1 MRPVDPRARV
11 AIIGGGIG
19 GVSLAYHLAEL
30 GWTDVV
36 VLEKGELA
44 SGSTWHA
51 AGLCTHF
58 NASRNLTRLL
68 ADSIALYKRLE
79 AEGRPTGFREVG
91 SVRLASAPDRMDEY
105 RHAVGRAKVLGLP
118 FELVDRDRIRELC
131 PLLELDDVLG
141 GLWIPI
147 DGYADPSSV
156 TNALAGL
163 ARERGVRIERRTRV
177 TALRPAARR
186 RLGRGDRPRG
196 ASRPG
201 SWWTP
206 PACGPGRSGRMA
218 GVELPIVPLAH
229 HYLVTDAVPELA
241 GLAREIP
248 VIRDPERSFY
258 LRAEGEGLV
267 VGPFEPEAAAWAVEG
282 VPWDFE
288 QQLLP
293 EDLPRIEGVLELATE
308 RVPALARVGIRRVV
322 NGPDGYTPDGR
333 CLMGWVPGVRDLFV
347 LAGFSIFGI
356 VFGGG
361 AGKYAAEWIVEGRPS
376 IDLWEVDVR
385 RFGPYAA
392 TEPYLVPKA
401 LDVYGHE
408 YAIHYPHQERPA
420 GRPVKTDP
428 LYDRLRERGAVMGFR
443 FGWERPLWFA
453 PPGVE
458 PADELTFRTPNWL
471 EHVAAECRAVRG
483 RVGVLDQT
491 SFAKYEVRGPGA
503 FAFLDRLCANRLP
516 ERDGRI
522 VVTQMLDETGG
533 IQCDLTLTRL
543 AEDRWYVVSAAATE
557 APRPRLDL
565 APPAGGGLGRARERD
580 RAVRGAHARGPALAR
595 APRNPH
601 RRRALQRG
609 LPLHDRAPDPGRGG
623 ARGARAPHQL
633 RGRARLGA
641 PPADRAPA
649 AGVRGSSSR
658 RASRSASRTSATGR
672 SSRCGW
678 RRATACGA
686 RTSGRSSR
694 RSRRA
699 WSASSAS
706 TRTSS
711 GARPCSASARRGSH
725 ARSRAW
731 WSRPTTRSPTATS
744 RCWTASGSSATW
756 PAPTA
761 GHVVGATIAH
771 AYLPVELAEPRHPP
785 HRRGPRRA
793 PSGRGRREPALRPG
807 GRAPPRLTRRPRVP
821 DPRAPHER
829 LVGLG
834 GRTP

>member
-19 GVSLAYHLAEL
+19 GVSLAYHLTEL

-68 ADSIALYKRLE
+68 TESIALYRRLE

-91 SVRLASAPDRMDEY
+91 SVRLASIPDRMDEY
-105 RHAVGRAKVLGLP
+105 RHAVGRARVLGLP
-118 FELVDRDRIRELC
+118 FELIDRDRIRELC

-147 DGYADPSSV
+147 DGYVDPSSV

-177 TALRPAARR
+177 TALRPRRGGGWDVETDRGELEAGIVVNAAGMWARQV
-186 RLGRGDRPRG
+186 
-196 ASRPG
+196 
-201 SWWTP
+201 
-206 PACGPGRSGRMA
+206 GRMA
-218 GVELPIVPLAH
+218 GVELPIVPLSH

-241 GLAREIP
+241 GLPREIP

-258 LRAEGEGLV
+258 LRAEGEGLL
-267 VGPFEPEAAAWAVEG
+267 VGPFEPEAAAWAVDG

-288 QQLLP
+288 QRLLP
-293 EDLPRIEGVLELATE
+293 EDLPRIEGVLELAAE
-308 RVPALARVGIRRVV
+308 RAPALRTAGIRRIV

-361 AGKYAAEWIVEGRPS
+361 AGRYAAEWIVEGRPS

-458 PADELTFRTPNWL
+458 PVDELTFRTPSWL
-471 EHVAAECRAVRG
+471 EHVAAECRAVRE

-491 SFAKYEVRGPGA
+491 SFAKYEVSGPGA
-503 FAFLDRLCANRLP
+503 RAFLDRLCANRLP

-522 VVTQMLDETGG
+522 VVTQMLDAAGG
-533 IQCDLTLTRL
+533 IQCDLTITRL

-557 APRPRLDL
+557 LHDLDWIARHLPEDGSVRLEDVTGRTGVLTLAGPRSRELLSRLTEADLSNAAFPYMTARRIRVASAPEVLALRISYEGELGWELHLPIEHLRATYDALVEAGEPLGLADFGYRALESLRMEKGYRLWGADIGPEFTPL
-565 APPAGGGLGRARERD
+565 EAGLERFVAFDKGGFIGREALLRQREE
-580 RAVRGAHARGPALAR
+580 GI
-595 APRNPH
+595 
-601 RRRALQRG
+601 RRRLACLVVETADAL
-609 LPLHDRAPDPGRGG
+609 
-623 ARGARAPHQL
+623 PHGDEPVL
-633 RGRARLGA
+633 AGERVAGYVAC
-641 PPADRAPA
+641 ADR
-649 AGVRGSSSR
+649 
-658 RASRSASRTSATGR
+658 
-672 SSRCGW
+672 
-678 RRATACGA
+678 
-686 RTSGRSSR
+686 
-694 RSRRA
+694 
-699 WSASSAS
+699 
-706 TRTSS
+706 
-711 GARPCSASARRGSH
+711 
-725 ARSRAW
+725 
-731 WSRPTTRSPTATS
+731 
-744 RCWTASGSSATW
+744 
-756 PAPTA
+756 

-771 AYLPVELAEPRHPP
+771 AYLPLELAQVGTELAVEVLGEAR
-785 HRRGPRRA
+785 
-793 PSGRGRREPALRPG
+793 PA
-807 GRAPPRLTRRPRVP
+807 RVVASP
-821 DPRAPHER
+821 LFDPAGER
-829 LVGLG
+829 L
-834 GRTP
+834 RA